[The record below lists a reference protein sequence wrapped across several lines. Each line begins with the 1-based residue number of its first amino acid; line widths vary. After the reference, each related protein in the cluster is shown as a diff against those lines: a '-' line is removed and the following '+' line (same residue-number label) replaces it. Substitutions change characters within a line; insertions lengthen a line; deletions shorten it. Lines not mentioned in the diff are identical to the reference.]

1 MILSCLVEQYSHSHA
16 HRNAFFF
23 LSLSP
28 KVSQHTRKAPENV
41 CEACVGVRLSP
52 VFFSL
57 YSIFVLF
64 VATWGA
70 VASCLV
76 QCSFSFFFLL
86 TVSFLRVL
94 FSFLLPSSSLNVRAW
109 LSLSVCVCC
118 RHTLLIFLSVLLSS
132 PFHPHSFFHPV
143 SEY

>member
-76 QCSFSFFFLL
+76 QCSFSFFFS
-86 TVSFLRVL
+86 THRL
-94 FSFLLPSSSLNVRAW
+94 FSPRFIFIFTSLFFLECARVA
-109 LSLSVCVCC
+109 LSLCVCVLSTHAADFSFCFALF
-118 RHTLLIFLSVLLSS
+118 TLS
-132 PFHPHSFFHPV
+132 PSFFF
-143 SEY
+143 SSCL